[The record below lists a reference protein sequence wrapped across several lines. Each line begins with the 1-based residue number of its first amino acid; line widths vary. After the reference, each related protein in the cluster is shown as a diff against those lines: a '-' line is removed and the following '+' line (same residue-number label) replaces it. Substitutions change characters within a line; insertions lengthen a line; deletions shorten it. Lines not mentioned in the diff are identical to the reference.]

1 MNMSAAP
8 PVALQEPEPDVLE
21 EIQHLLD
28 KWKDKEGNLIMILHE
43 IQNKYGFVPRDVAL
57 AVAKRL
63 EIRLAQIYEVL
74 TFYHYFKLVAPGKH
88 NITVCNGTACYLKGC
103 AQLIQKLE
111 TILGIPEGQTTKDQ
125 MFHLE
130 TVRCI
135 GCCGMSP
142 AMVVDGR
149 TLGKVKPDDMKALVD
164 DIKTI
169 EKASGE
175 ERDN

>member
-1 MNMSAAP
+1 MEAI
-8 PVALQEPEPDVLE
+8 ETILE
-21 EIQHLLD
+21 
-28 KWKDKEGNLIMILHE
+28 KWKDEEGNLISILHE

-57 AVAKRL
+57 AVAERIG
-63 EIRLAQIYEVL
+63 IRLARIYEVL

-103 AQLIQKLE
+103 TQVIQKLQ
-111 TILGIPEGQTTKDQ
+111 TALGIREGQTSKDQ

-149 TLGKVKPDDMKALVD
+149 TLGKVKPEDIESLVE
-164 DIKTI
+164 DIKTL
-169 EKASGE
+169 EKATAE
-175 ERDN
+175 KEDT

>member
-1 MNMSAAP
+1 MSAAP
-8 PVALQEPEPDVLE
+8 PIALQEPEPEVME
-21 EIQHLLD
+21 EIEQLLE
-28 KWKDKEGNLIMILHE
+28 KWKDQEGNLIMILHE

-57 AVAKRL
+57 AVAKRIG
-63 EIRLAQIYEVL
+63 IRLAQIYEVL

-88 NITVCNGTACYLKGC
+88 NVMVCNGTACYLKGC
-103 AQLIQKLE
+103 AQIISKLE
-111 TILGIPEGQTTKDQ
+111 TVLGIREGQTTKDQ

-149 TLGKVKPDDMKALVD
+149 TLGKVKPDDMKEMID
-164 DIKTI
+164 EIKTL
-169 EKASGE
+169 EKAAEE
-175 ERDN
+175 ERN